1 MATATPDALACF
13 AGVKLQ
19 VFLRTVDVIRQRAEN
34 TPEQR
39 QRLEQV
45 RRQLEVSTHEGGGGL
60 CMGTA
65 WALHADSWRDA
76 LGGRL

>member
-1 MATATPDALACF
+1 MATPTPDALARF

-19 VFLRTVDVIRQRAEN
+19 VFFRTVDVIRQRAEN
-34 TPEQR
+34 TPDQR

-45 RRQLEVSTHEGGGGL
+45 RRQLEVRVGGEL

-76 LGGRL
+76 LGARL